1 MALEKLTRGE
11 FLNLFG
17 SGIASAATLVRL
29 GGLGS
34 ALALL
39 TPSEAEAA
47 VRVEQHISPRNGKRP
62 NRSSTSHIILH
73 TTETED
79 SLGHVTRYGL
89 ANFVVRR
96 DGSVYET
103 ISRDRIA
110 RHAGR
115 SMWNGRANTDNYAV
129 GIEVCGWHN
138 RSITEAQYGSISDLL
153 GTLQSQYGVSDNH
166 VLTHSMV
173 AYGSPNRWHNRAH
186 RGRKRC
192 GMQFA
197 TPEVRRRLGLTA
209 KPVFDPDVR
218 AHRLV
223 NADPYLAQVLYGS
236 ATSTGTP
243 AVSDSAA
250 CEDRITATCTP
261 WSIARGRYAS
271 ADTWYLMPDGRK
283 FAGSDIPDWG
293 AIPNGTRVVLGE
305 EQDTEEFEGFR
316 EIGKD
321 APNAWRIA
329 GSEYDHDTTLYFL
342 TNGWVR
348 SGAELSQHDLDHL
361 STGTRVLVGYVNGG
375 HISKDR
381 TAYATVGR
389 DWNLPS
395 TFYRFPDGMVK
406 SGDELDTAAIPPLT
420 LVLFRQ

>member
-1 MALEKLTRGE
+1 MTLDHLTRRE
-11 FLNLFG
+11 FLNLFT
-17 SGIASAATLVRL
+17 SGTASAATLVL
-29 GGLGS
+29 AGS
-34 ALALL
+34 TLSLLA
-39 TPSEAEAA
+39 PSQAEAA
-47 VRVEQHISPRNGKRP
+47 YRSIQSHLSPRNGKRP
-62 NRSSTSHIILH
+62 NRQSTSHIILH

-96 DGSVYET
+96 DGSVHET

-115 SMWNGRANTDNYAV
+115 SMWNGRANTDNYAI
-129 GIEVCGWHN
+129 GIEVSGWHN
-138 RSITEAQYGSISDLL
+138 RPITESQYGSIADLL
-153 GTLQSQYGVSDNH
+153 GTLQSQYGVPDDH

-173 AYGSPNRWHNRAH
+173 AYGSPNHWHNRAH

-209 KPVFDPDVR
+209 KPASDPDVR

-236 ATSTGTP
+236 GTVAGSP
-243 AVSDSAA
+243 GVSDSAE
-250 CEDRITATCTP
+250 CGDTITTDCTA
-261 WSIARGRYAS
+261 WSIARDQYAS
-271 ADTWYLMPDGRK
+271 VNTTYVMSDGRRL
-283 FAGSDIPDWG
+283 AGTEITDWG
-293 AIPNGTRVVLGE
+293 ALPNGTRVLLGAE
-305 EQDTEEFEGFR
+305 SDTEEFEGFR
-316 EIGKD
+316 EIGRD

-329 GSEYDHDTTLYFL
+329 GSQYEQDTTIYFL
-342 TNGWVR
+342 MNGWVR
-348 SGAELSQHDLDHL
+348 SGAELSKHDLNHL
-361 STGTRVLVGYVNGG
+361 AVGTKVLVGYVNGG
-375 HISKDR
+375 HISKGR
-381 TAYATVGR
+381 SAYAAVGK

-395 TFYRFPDGMVK
+395 TFYRLPDGIVK
-406 SGDELDTAAIPPLT
+406 SGDELDSTAIPPQT